1 MSQFVEKLE
10 KEREDHEKS
19 IKRLTLAELRE
30 KVSDSKSRLTAVIEP
45 EMLRAKTENKRRTI
59 G

>member
-19 IKRLTLAELRE
+19 IKHLTLAELRE
-30 KVSDSKSRLTAVIEP
+30 KVSDSKSRLTVVIEP
-45 EMLRAKTENKRRTI
+45 
-59 G
+59 